1 MNTNSSDQNQNNDGT
16 PNYYGGGVPPT
27 SSQAPQNPDWNNPY
41 TNPNNQPVAP
51 LPSNPYSQPYYNQAQ
66 QHGNPYSNQPY
77 QQPYGAMAPVPTN
90 KNAIISLVASLATL
104 FILCGIPVLGTIAA
118 IVGIIFGH
126 KGLKETQEV
135 PNSGRGI
142 ALAGTICG
150 YAALVASLL
159 VSAFILFVFLAAIAG
174 EASNY

>member
-1 MNTNSSDQNQNNDGT
+1 MTNYSPEPNNKET
-16 PNYYGGGVPPT
+16 PNYYGGGVP
-27 SSQAPQNPDWNNPY
+27 NNPVPQPPLHDPY
-41 TNPNNQPVAP
+41 ANPQTTPEQS
-51 LPSNPYSQPYYNQAQ
+51 SNPYSQPYYNQAQ
-66 QHGNPYSNQPY
+66 QHGNPYQQQPY
-77 QQPYGAMAPVPTN
+77 QQPYGVMPQQVPTN

-126 KGLKETQEV
+126 KGLKETQEM

-174 EASNY
+174 EVSNY